1 MKSEM
6 DSIKEKATTMQM
18 GVQIQICFRFG
29 TTQVQSSTLRERLW
43 KQEKGVNYDES
54 FSSIV
59 KMTTLW
65 VLLGIVAAED
75 LELKQMDV
83 KTNISTRSFE

>member
-1 MKSEM
+1 
-6 DSIKEKATTMQM
+6 M

-83 KTNISTRSFE
+83 KTNISTRRFE